1 MTDVACDHRVLNL
14 LCHNLIGNCFT
25 LPSNIVIR
33 LKIFIDHVKN
43 AEDFQSRLDLHNP
56 GGVIQ
61 GQNVQGR
68 NIPQESFHIHALAHI
83 ESERPFTK
91 KINNAMMN
99 ETYNTE
105 DMAFAFRQN
114 KECPGAKLMIT

>member
-1 MTDVACDHRVLNL
+1 MTNVARNGWILDLF
-14 LCHNLIGNCFT
+14 CHNLMSDRFT
-25 LPSNIVIR
+25 LPNNIVIEW
-33 LKIFIDHVKN
+33 KIFIDDIEDV
-43 AEDFQSRLDLHNP
+43 EDFESRLDLHNP

-105 DMAFAFRQN
+105 DMAFAFRKK
-114 KECPGAKLMIT
+114 KECPGAKLRIM